1 MGRIYQPMGVLML
14 TTSGKA
20 FVITLG
26 LILVGMLI
34 YIVLHGSM
42 SNDCEAL
49 YNDYMSTA
57 DMSQRDVL
65 FSKGIN
71 NGCFH
76 TN

>member
-1 MGRIYQPMGVLML
+1 MNAL

-20 FVITLG
+20 LVITLG
-26 LILVGMLI
+26 LIVVGILI
-34 YIVLHGSM
+34 YMVAHGSM
-42 SNDCEAL
+42 SNDCESL

-65 FSKGIN
+65 WSKGIN

>member
-1 MGRIYQPMGVLML
+1 MNTL
-14 TTSGKA
+14 TTYGKA
-20 FVITLG
+20 FVSTFAIILLG
-26 LILVGMLI
+26 IL
-34 YIVLHGSM
+34 IVLVWNGRL
-42 SNDCEAL
+42 SNNCEAL

>member
-1 MGRIYQPMGVLML
+1 MNTL
-14 TTSGKA
+14 TTYGKA
-20 FVITLG
+20 FVFTLAILMLG
-26 LILVGMLI
+26 ILIS
-34 YIVLHGSM
+34 IVWNGSL

>member
-1 MGRIYQPMGVLML
+1 MNAL
-14 TTSGKA
+14 TTYGKA

-26 LILVGMLI
+26 LIVVGILI
-34 YIVLHGSM
+34 SIVVNGAM

>member
-1 MGRIYQPMGVLML
+1 MMNAL
-14 TTSGKA
+14 TTYGKA
-20 FVITLG
+20 FVSTFAIILLG
-26 LILVGMLI
+26 IL
-34 YIVLHGSM
+34 IVLVWNGTKSP
-42 SNDCEAL
+42 NCEAL

-65 FSKGIN
+65 WSKGIN

>member
-1 MGRIYQPMGVLML
+1 MIKTVF
-14 TTSGKA
+14 S
-20 FVITLG
+20 
-26 LILVGMLI
+26 
-34 YIVLHGSM
+34 IVVNGAM
-42 SNDCEAL
+42 SSSCESL
-49 YNDYMSTA
+49 YNEYMSTA

>member
-1 MGRIYQPMGVLML
+1 MGGLML

-34 YIVLHGSM
+34 YMVLHGSM

>member
-1 MGRIYQPMGVLML
+1 MMNSL
-14 TTSGKA
+14 TTYGKA
-20 FVITLG
+20 FVFTLAILMLG
-26 LILVGMLI
+26 ILIS
-34 YIVLHGSM
+34 IVWNGRL

-57 DMSQRDVL
+57 DMSQRDAL

>member
-1 MGRIYQPMGVLML
+1 MNYL
-14 TTSGKA
+14 TPFGKA
-20 FVITLG
+20 FAITFG
-26 LILVGMLI
+26 LILFGMLI
-34 YIVLHGSM
+34 SLVFHSM
-42 SNDCEAL
+42 MSPSCEAL

-65 FSKGIN
+65 WSKGIN

>member
-1 MGRIYQPMGVLML
+1 MNAL
-14 TTSGKA
+14 TTYGKA

-26 LILVGMLI
+26 LIVVGILI
-34 YIVLHGSM
+34 SVVVNGAM
-42 SNDCEAL
+42 SSSCESL